1 MAFDYQFN
9 PLTSNAGV
17 PTVDFSEAREM
28 APYLDAPKAMYV
40 GAPGK
45 HGYLRLGFEIDPRGK
60 SILRDLDR
68 RAPLIVQQAL
78 YFDKGMPDMPCVYIL
93 SSGGPNVEGDRYQQ
107 DITMKPNAFAFVTT
121 GAATKL
127 AEMQHNYSGLVQN
140 IRLEAGSYLEFMPEP
155 VYPCRHTRFISDT
168 DIVID
173 PTATLFYSEIYM
185 AGRKYYKEGELY
197 DYDILSVCSHAERP
211 DGTPLFR
218 EKFIIDPRRVSPRNL
233 GIMGSY
239 DVFANVIVLTPPD
252 KADRIY
258 EATTPFIDREARLAA
273 GITHLP
279 NGAGLLFK
287 VLGME
292 SGPVKRVV
300 RQFLATVRGIVK
312 ERPLPEE
319 FPWR

>member
-1 MAFDYQFN
+1 MAFDYQSH
-9 PLTSNAGV
+9 LTTSDTGV
-17 PTVDFSEAREM
+17 PVVDFAHCSEM
-28 APYLDAPKAMYV
+28 APYLDTPQAMYV

-78 YFDKGMPDMPCVYIL
+78 YFDKGMPEMPCVYIL

-107 DITMKPNAFAFVTT
+107 DITMAPGSYAWVST

-127 AEMQHNYSGLVQN
+127 AEMTHNYSGLKQN
-140 IRLEAGSYLEFMPEP
+140 FTLHENSYLEFMPEP
-155 VYPCRHTRFISDT
+155 VYPCKHTRFISDT
-168 DIVID
+168 TIKID
-173 PTATLFYSEIYM
+173 ETAALFYSEIFM
-185 AGRKYYKEGELY
+185 GGRKYYKEGELFE
-197 DYDILSVCSHAERP
+197 YDILSVCSHAERP

-218 EKFIIDPRRVSPRNL
+218 EKFIIDPKAVNPRQL
-233 GIMGSY
+233 GVMGEF
-239 DVFANVIVLTPPD
+239 DVFANVIVLAPKE
-252 KADRIY
+252 KADAIY
-258 EATTPFIDREARLAA
+258 ESTEPFIDRENKIAC

-279 NGAGLLFK
+279 NEAGLLFK

-292 SGPVKRVV
+292 PGPVKKIV
-300 RQFLATVRGIVK
+300 RDFLGTFRKIVK
-312 ERPLPEE
+312 GRELPEE